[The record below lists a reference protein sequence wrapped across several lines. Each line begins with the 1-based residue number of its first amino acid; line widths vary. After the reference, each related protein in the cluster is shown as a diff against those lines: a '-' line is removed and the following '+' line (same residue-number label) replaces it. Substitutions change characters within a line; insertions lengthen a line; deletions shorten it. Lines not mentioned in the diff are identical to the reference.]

1 MATARAERNG
11 FTVRVAIL
19 GGRAECA
26 HAPLER

>member
-11 FTVRVAIL
+11 FTVRVAIP

-26 HAPLER
+26 HPLER